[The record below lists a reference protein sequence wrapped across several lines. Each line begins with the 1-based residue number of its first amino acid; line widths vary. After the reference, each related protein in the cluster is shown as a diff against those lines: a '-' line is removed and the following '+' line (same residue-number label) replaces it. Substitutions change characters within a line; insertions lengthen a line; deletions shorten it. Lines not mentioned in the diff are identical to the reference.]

1 MKNFKFIYLLAAVV
15 GVLTFASCQHPYADW
30 APGAKDSNMGV
41 YFPSTKGFEVTAEDT
56 TVDIAVAR
64 GNADA
69 AASVSLRYQAL
80 NGAGEA
86 TELFTVPSKV
96 EFAAGETEA
105 TLTVAFDG
113 SQLTIGEKY
122 TVTIKLDEAEASTYA
137 ISEATFSIVV
147 PEPWTS
153 MGQGI
158 YFDEILCEMFQEA
171 DAFRGLGAYVEF
183 EQHDLDPNRIRVKNP
198 FAAEVLG
205 SMWGGVPSWV
215 TFLATSDYYLEFNI
229 TDPNNVLCG
238 SIVELSDDQG
248 NTRKACMFP
257 FYINLDAAYDLYC
270 MIYFEETPIVLK
282 DGIIKFPQ
290 GTVELAAFAD
300 GQYLGYFTNTANA
313 NGYMQYYLPGTE
325 FVNYD
330 MAAAYGGM
338 YVSADGQ
345 TAKAIFNFA
354 LGGDVAS
361 YKFAFAEGDVT
372 ADPSA
377 VAEAIVAGSE
387 ELVIFEGTPETTSWE
402 IELVGGEYTLVAVP
416 YTAEGEARL
425 QNTLAYAFNFPG
437 VGQAAQ
443 PQAAVKG
450 ASIARSFAK
459 ANLAL

>member
-1 MKNFKFIYLLAAVV
+1 M
-15 GVLTFASCQHPYADW
+15 Q
-30 APGAKDSNMGV
+30 
-41 YFPSTKGFEVTAEDT
+41 
-56 TVDIAVAR
+56 
-64 GNADA
+64 
-69 AASVSLRYQAL
+69 
-80 NGAGEA
+80 
-86 TELFTVPSKV
+86 
-96 EFAAGETEA
+96 
-105 TLTVAFDG
+105 
-113 SQLTIGEKY
+113 
-122 TVTIKLDEAEASTYA
+122 
-137 ISEATFSIVV
+137 
-147 PEPWTS
+147 
-153 MGQGI
+153 
-158 YFDEILCEMFQEA
+158 
-171 DAFRGLGAYVEF
+171 
-183 EQHDLDPNRIRVKNP
+183 
-198 FAAEVLG
+198 
-205 SMWGGVPSWV
+205 
-215 TFLATSDYYLEFNI
+215 
-229 TDPNNVLCG
+229 
-238 SIVELSDDQG
+238 
-248 NTRKACMFP
+248 
-257 FYINLDAAYDLYC
+257 
-270 MIYFEETPIVLK
+270 

-290 GTVELAAFAD
+290 GTVELAAFAE
-300 GQYLGYFTNTANA
+300 GQYLGYFTNTGNP

-450 ASIARSFAK
+450 APIARNFTMASLK
-459 ANLAL
+459 

>member
-15 GVLTFASCQHPYADW
+15 GALSFASCQHPYADW
-30 APGAKDSNMGV
+30 APGAKDNNMGV

-56 TVDIAVAR
+56 SVDIVVAR
-64 GNADA
+64 GKVDA
-69 AASVSLRYQAL
+69 AASVSLRYEAL

-86 TELFTVPSKV
+86 TELFSVPSKV
-96 EFAAGETEA
+96 EFAAGETEGK
-105 TLTVAFDG
+105 LTVTFDG

-122 TVTIKLDEAEASTYA
+122 AVTIKLDAAEASTYA
-137 ISEATFSIVV
+137 VSEATFSIMV

-158 YFDEILCEMFQEA
+158 YFDEILCEMFAEP

-183 EQHDLDPNRIRVKNP
+183 EQHDLDANRIRVKNP

-205 SMWGGVPSWV
+205 SMWGGVPSWI
-215 TFLATSDYYLEFNI
+215 TFLANGDYYLEFNI

-238 SIVELSDDQG
+238 SIVELSDNAG

-257 FYINLDAAYDLYC
+257 FYINLDASYDLYC
-270 MIYFEETPIVLK
+270 MIYFEETPIVLQ

-313 NGYMQYYLPGTE
+313 NGYMQYYLPGTD

-330 MAAAYGGM
+330 MQAAYGGM
-338 YVSADGQ
+338 FVSADGK

-354 LGGDVAS
+354 FGADVAT

-402 IELVGGEYTLVAVP
+402 IELATGEYTLVAVP

-425 QNTLAYAFNFPG
+425 QNTYAYHFNFPG
-437 VGQAAQ
+437 VGAQ
-443 PQAAVKG
+443 TQAAVKG
-450 ASIARSFAK
+450 ASIARNFTMATLK
-459 ANLAL
+459 

>member
-1 MKNFKFIYLLAAVV
+1 MKKFKFIYLLAAVA

-30 APGAKDSNMGV
+30 APGAKDNNMGV

-69 AASVSLRYQAL
+69 AASVSLRYEAL

-96 EFAAGETEA
+96 EFAAGETEGK
-105 TLTVAFDG
+105 LTIAFDG

-122 TVTIKLDEAEASTYA
+122 TITIKLDEAEASTYA
-137 ISEATFSIVV
+137 VSEATFSIVV

-215 TFLATSDYYLEFNI
+215 TFLADGDYYLEFNI

-238 SIVELSDDQG
+238 SIVELSDEEG

-257 FYINLDAAYDLYC
+257 FYINLDASYDLYC

-313 NGYMQYYLPGTE
+313 NGYMQYYLPGVD

-330 MAAAYGGM
+330 MQAAYGGM

-354 LGGDVAS
+354 FGADVAT

-372 ADPSA
+372 ADPTA

-402 IELVGGEYTLVAVP
+402 IELTTGEYTLVVVP

-425 QNTLAYAFNFPG
+425 QNTYAYYFNFPG
-437 VGQAAQ
+437 VGAQ

-450 ASIARSFAK
+450 ASIARNFTMATLK
-459 ANLAL
+459 

>member
-69 AASVSLRYQAL
+69 AASVSLRYEAL
-80 NGAGEA
+80 NGAGES
-86 TELFTVPSKV
+86 TELFSVPSKV
-96 EFAAGETEA
+96 EFAAGEAEA
-105 TLTVAFDG
+105 NLTIAFDG

-137 ISEATFSIVV
+137 ISEATFTIMV

-153 MGQGI
+153 IGQGI
-158 YFDEILCEMFQEA
+158 YFDEILCEMFQEV

-183 EQHDLDPNRIRVKNP
+183 EQHDLDANRIRVKNP
-198 FAAEVLG
+198 FGPEALG
-205 SMWGGVPSWV
+205 SMWGGVPSWI
-215 TFLATSDYYLEFNI
+215 TFLADGDTYLEFNI

-238 SIVELSDDQG
+238 SIVELSDDEG

-257 FYINLDAAYDLYC
+257 FYINLDATYDLYC
-270 MIYFEETPIVLK
+270 MIYFEETPIVLQ

-290 GTVELAAFAD
+290 GTVELAAFAE
-300 GQYLGYFTNTANA
+300 GQYLGYFTNTGNP

-450 ASIARSFAK
+450 APIARNFTMASLK
-459 ANLAL
+459 